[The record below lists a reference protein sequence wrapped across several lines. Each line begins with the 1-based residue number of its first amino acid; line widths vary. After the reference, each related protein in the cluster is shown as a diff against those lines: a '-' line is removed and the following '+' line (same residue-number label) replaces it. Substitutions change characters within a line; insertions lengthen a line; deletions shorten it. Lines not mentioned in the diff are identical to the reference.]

1 MIEAAF
7 ILAPFI
13 IAILAVRAN
22 HLHESVT
29 GYTTE

>member
-22 HLHESVT
+22 YLHEPVT
-29 GYTTE
+29 GYSEE